1 MCMQPFVKFLLCS
14 FWYLQKFHLKRT
26 ELSSA
31 TRGWS
36 RWRIVGGGRWRKV
49 FISFRDTFVPWLSIK
64 KRERRLKACT
74 TSCALAMTTWTHI
87 NGRKNVQGC
96 FLCKY
101 LSFFAEGQA
110 AQQTPNSINGSEI
123 ARRNPNWIF
132 IDLLSAFLLSQCCL
146 RRSAWP
152 PDFRHRT
159 QPFVCRQKA
168 SRFRQAWK
176 SFTCHG
182 DSCQLERAKGKSLS
196 SRMFDFTNRVAR
208 TYLLLRLSS
217 SGWKKGR
224 RRWWWWKSFQILILF
239 SSFAVRKRNKLR
251 RCVWRILP

>member
-87 NGRKNVQGC
+87 NGAKEHSGLLFMQISEL
-96 FLCKY
+96 LCRR
-101 LSFFAEGQA
+101 AGRTA
-110 AQQTPNSINGSEI
+110 NSKLDQRVRDSKKKPKLNFYRSVERI
-123 ARRNPNWIF
+123 
-132 IDLLSAFLLSQCCL
+132 SAFAML
-146 RRSAWP
+146 P
-152 PDFRHRT
+152 PAFCPT
-159 QPFVCRQKA
+159 
-168 SRFRQAWK
+168 
-176 SFTCHG
+176 
-182 DSCQLERAKGKSLS
+182 
-196 SRMFDFTNRVAR
+196 
-208 TYLLLRLSS
+208 LRLPTSNPTICVPTEGES
-217 SGWKKGR
+217 IQTSLEKLYVP
-224 RRWWWWKSFQILILF
+224 RWLMPTRASEREK
-239 SSFAVRKRNKLR
+239 A
-251 RCVWRILP
+251 